1 MAKTLTPK
9 PSPTMYEKLQ
19 CIVLNVMKYSDKN
32 SIAHVYSD
40 RRGRLAFLLP
50 QGSTRGARLR
60 NAAFMPLSVVELE
73 ARIVPG
79 KDIYSFRD
87 ARVLHPLTHIYGDP
101 VRSAVA
107 MFISEFLSHVIQ
119 ESERNESLFRYISRS
134 VMLLNSISQ
143 GVANFHIC
151 FVYNLGPFIG
161 IQPDAESYTDGAWF
175 DMQEGV
181 FTPYAPPTSHR
192 LAPMQARALYLLS
205 RMSFANMHLFR
216 YSREQRSEILDI
228 MLTSFRIHNNTM
240 GTLRTPDILHQLF
253 E

>member
-1 MAKTLTPK
+1 
-9 PSPTMYEKLQ
+9 MYEKLQ

-228 MLTSFRIHNNTM
+228 MLTYCRIHNNTM

>member
-1 MAKTLTPK
+1 MLTRVAEQMHICEVHARKHIERASLRRCK
-9 PSPTMYEKLQ
+9 PVTG
-19 CIVLNVMKYSDKN
+19 
-32 SIAHVYSD
+32 
-40 RRGRLAFLLP
+40 GRCVW
-50 QGSTRGARLR
+50 GEH
-60 NAAFMPLSVVELE
+60 AFM
-73 ARIVPG
+73 
-79 KDIYSFRD
+79 
-87 ARVLHPLTHIYGDP
+87 
-101 VRSAVA
+101 
-107 MFISEFLSHVIQ
+107 HVIQ
-119 ESERNESLFRYISRS
+119 ESERNESLFRYISQS
-134 VMLLNSISQ
+134 VLLLNSITQ

-181 FTPYAPPTSHR
+181 FTPFAPPTSHR
-192 LAPMQARALYLLS
+192 LAPAQARALYLLS

-228 MLTSFRIHNNTM
+228 MLTYFRIHNNTM